1 MKTKSGGKLPT
12 QEQMITAIRTLQ
24 SLSNFYRPIYLFR
37 YDERTE
43 QIFIIAGEAE
53 NVEITIYA
61 DGTKEHHIN
70 D

>member
-1 MKTKSGGKLPT
+1 MPT
-12 QEQMITAIRTLQ
+12 QEQVKTLLITLQ

-37 YDERTE
+37 YDDRTK

-61 DGTKEHHIN
+61 DGRRDYEVYE
-70 D
+70 